1 MWLDSQAIVLA
12 GQKLGESDTV
22 VTLLTLERGLL
33 KGVAKGARR
42 MKSRFG
48 GAIQPF
54 TYGQAVLFERR
65 AAGLRSL
72 NHFDPIHSFQR
83 LREEFDRLND
93 AAVLANAARRL
104 LPEDQPAPDA
114 FATLLKA
121 FRSLEGGRDRDGGA
135 LCWALLALL
144 QAAGYQ
150 PRVDR
155 CLAGRHGPRTG
166 AASGRWLFVPHL
178 GGAVCPSCGLDA
190 ASGPTGQAAAF
201 PMTPGAHALLRQAL
215 RMPPALR
222 SRLSAEA
229 ATIREVKALLEAS
242 IIERGRRLVKR
253 PVPDRS
259 GGRPVNVREPRHV

>member
-1 MWLDSQAIVLA
+1 MLLDSQAIVLA
-12 GQKLGESDTV
+12 GQKLGESDTM

-83 LREEFDRLND
+83 LREEFDRLSD

-104 LPEDQPAPDA
+104 LPEDQAAPEA
-114 FATLLKA
+114 FAVLLKA
-121 FRSLEGGRDRDGGA
+121 LRALEAGRDGEGVV
-135 LCWALLALL
+135 CWALLALL

-155 CLAGRHGPRTG
+155 CLAGRHGTRAPST
-166 AASGRWLFVPHL
+166 SGRWLFVPHL

-190 ASGPTGQAAAF
+190 VAGPTGQAAVF

-222 SRLSAEA
+222 PRLSGGEA
-229 ATIREVKALLEAS
+229 IIRELRALLEAS
-242 IIERGRRLVKR
+242 IAERGRRLVKR
-253 PVPDRS
+253 PVPDRFAVP
-259 GGRPVNVREPRHV
+259 PVNVWKPRHV

>member
-1 MWLDSQAIVLA
+1 MLLDSQAIVLA
-12 GQKLGESDTV
+12 GQKLGEADTM

-72 NHFDPIHSFQR
+72 NHFDSIHSFQR
-83 LREEFDRLND
+83 LREEFDALS
-93 AAVLANAARRL
+93 AAAALVNAARRL
-104 LPEDQPAPDA
+104 LPEDQPSPDA
-114 FATLLKA
+114 FAVLLKGL
-121 FRSLEGGRDRDGGA
+121 RSLETGRDGEGVV
-135 LCWALLALL
+135 CWALLALL
-144 QAAGYQ
+144 QSAGYQ

-155 CLAGRHGPRTG
+155 CLVGRHGPRP
-166 AASGRWLFVPHL
+166 ASVSGRWLFVPHL

-190 ASGPTGQAAAF
+190 VSGPPGQADAF
-201 PMTPGAHALLRQAL
+201 AMTPGAHALLRQAL

-222 SRLSAEA
+222 HRLSAGEA
-229 ATIREVKALLEAS
+229 IIREVRALLEAS
-242 IIERGRRLVKR
+242 IAERGRRMVKR

-259 GGRPVNVREPRHV
+259 VNVWKPRHV